1 VISFVQIA
9 TDFALINEENI
20 ETMLKQLADNF
31 TLVWEWLQDR
41 LDISGDVVML
51 GFTGAV
57 IYKMLYGR
65 LTPSDAAVY
74 ASAVTAFAYSNKG
87 PKA

>member
-1 VISFVQIA
+1 MKEQIKA
-9 TDFALINEENI
+9 YWDYIQSLF
-20 ETMLKQLADNF
+20 
-31 TLVWEWLQDR
+31 
-41 LDISGDVVML
+41 DIDGDVVML

-57 IYKMLYGR
+57 IYKMLYGV

-87 PKA
+87 PKS

>member
-1 VISFVQIA
+1 VKDQIKVA
-9 TDFALINEENI
+9 WDYIQSL
-20 ETMLKQLADNF
+20 
-31 TLVWEWLQDR
+31 
-41 LDISGDVVML
+41 LDIDGDVVML

-65 LTPSDAAVY
+65 LSPSDAAVY
-74 ASAVTAFAYSNKG
+74 ASAVTAFAYSNRG